1 MLHSLCHLPCR
12 VNELVRPADP
22 SEAAEGRRLAQAWRE
37 RQQGGRSAKTGADAV
52 PDPEKVAEAG
62 KPRNSK
68 TKRKE
73 REKVDVE
80 KQRSTRYERKQQR
93 LELIKEQ
100 AVEQVRPL
108 LQ

>member
-1 MLHSLCHLPCR
+1 MTCR

-37 RQQGGRSAKTGADAV
+37 RQQNGRSAKTGADAV

-62 KPRNSK
+62 KPRDSK

-100 AVEQVRPL
+100 AVEQVRPHP
-108 LQ
+108 Q